1 MITIQIDKDK
11 IAENVA
17 GIALQKPIQKGGS
30 YNIQRDIA
38 DCVERAVEQV
48 CQDWNVPKDAIDTI
62 VIHKMVDLK
71 WRRLNA

>member
-17 GIALQKPIQKGGS
+17 GIALQKLIQKGGS

-48 CQDWNVPKDAIDTI
+48 RQDWNVPKDAIDTI